1 MATINRSGRTKFLL
15 KSLYPY
21 SPPNNSS
28 NNTSMNDSL
37 LNPARGSPPSIF
49 EAVISNPYA
58 GFTRRH
64 SLNNNM
70 EASSEIVAPSS
81 LAALRGPPP
90 AAKRSAGERTSLA
103 SYIRLFEPMVIKAL
117 KHYTVSCQ
125 VRHNPSMVGIVFE
138 GTLVVMF
145 FIRCYQCSGSV
156 SLWASRIR
164 YPLHCLLAH

>member
-1 MATINRSGRTKFLL
+1 MCPRIYLNGNHQPFWENKLL

-21 SPPNNSS
+21 SARNNS
-28 NNTSMNDSL
+28 NNSMNDSL
-37 LNPARGSPPSIF
+37 LNPAARGSPPSIF

-58 GFTRRH
+58 GFTLQH
-64 SLNNNM
+64 SLNNTM
-70 EASSEIVAPSS
+70 EASSEMVASSS

-125 VRHNPSMVGIVFE
+125 VRHCRNLSWYYYFYE
-138 GTLVVMF
+138 GSLVAA
-145 FIRCYQCSGSV
+145 
-156 SLWASRIR
+156 LRI
-164 YPLHCLLAH
+164 

>member
-1 MATINRSGRTKFLL
+1 
-15 KSLYPY
+15 
-21 SPPNNSS
+21 
-28 NNTSMNDSL
+28 MNDSL

-58 GFTRRH
+58 AFTLQH

-70 EASSEIVAPSS
+70 EASSEMVAAS
-81 LAALRGPPP
+81 LSPLGRPP

-125 VRHNPSMVGIVFE
+125 VRHNPSMVLYLKVFW
-138 GTLVVMF
+138 
-145 FIRCYQCSGSV
+145 S
-156 SLWASRIR
+156 
-164 YPLHCLLAH
+164 